1 MNMYQEVFIRNLKKH
16 RKEKKMSQAL
26 LAERCGVSTG
36 TIGNIE
42 CGIASPS
49 FDLLLKIAETLET
62 HPAFLLAE
70 DTLFSNPPRK
80 TPERRLLEDI
90 HEKLEAYF
98 KNNAR

>member
-1 MNMYQEVFIRNLKKH
+1 MNNYQQKFIQNLKKY
-16 RKEKKMSQAL
+16 RKEKKLSQAV

-49 FDLLLKIAETLET
+49 FDLLLKIAEVLEI

-70 DTLFSNPPRK
+70 ENLWTECRYHYKDDT
-80 TPERRLLEDI
+80 I
-90 HEKLEAYF
+90 HYNKITF
-98 KNNAR
+98 TI

>member
-1 MNMYQEVFIRNLKKH
+1 MNNYQQKFIQNLKKY
-16 RKEKKMSQAL
+16 RKEKKISQAV

-49 FDLLLKIAETLET
+49 FDLLLKIAEVLEI

-70 DTLFSNPPRK
+70 ENLFLNSK
-80 TPERRLLEDI
+80 SETPEKILLEEI
-90 HEKLEAYF
+90 YEKIKIYL
-98 KNNAR
+98 KK

>member
-1 MNMYQEVFIRNLKKH
+1 MNNYQQKFIQNLKKY
-16 RKEKKMSQAL
+16 RKEKKLSQAV

-49 FDLLLKIAETLET
+49 FDLLLKIAEVLEI

-70 DTLFSNPPRK
+70 ENLFLNSKPE
-80 TPERRLLEDI
+80 TPEKILLEEI
-90 HEKLEAYF
+90 YEKIKIYL
-98 KNNAR
+98 KK